1 MKVHKIVIKILVY
14 VLVIWNHVV
23 NVMSVNPDILN
34 KLAVEQMTNSVDA
47 SNKLMLMSYSHNY
60 DWVLLVVL
68 FFVLFWDELSY
79 LISKVKGE
87 KKDEEV

>member
-1 MKVHKIVIKILVY
+1 MKVSKIVIKAMVFILV
-14 VLVIWNHVV
+14 VWNNIV
-23 NVMSVNPDILN
+23 NTMSVNPDMLN
-34 KLAVEQMTNSVDA
+34 KLAVEQMTNNPDA
-47 SNKLMLMSYSHNY
+47 SNKLMLMSYSQNY

-68 FFVLFWDELSY
+68 FFVLFWDEIRY

>member
-14 VLVIWNHVV
+14 VLVTWNHVV
-23 NVMSVNPDILN
+23 NVMYVNPDMLN
-34 KLAVEQMTNSVDA
+34 KLAVEQMTNSVNA